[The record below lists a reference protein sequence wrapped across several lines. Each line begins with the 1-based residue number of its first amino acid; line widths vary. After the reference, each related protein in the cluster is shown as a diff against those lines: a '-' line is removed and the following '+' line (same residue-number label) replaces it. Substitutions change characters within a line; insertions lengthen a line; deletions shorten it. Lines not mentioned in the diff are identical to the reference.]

1 MRFFMSTSDLIKPF
15 HLGRLA
21 ILYIRQSSPHQ
32 VLTNQESTRL
42 QYALRQRALE
52 LGWHEDQIRIIDE
65 DQGRT
70 ASTTEGRHGLK
81 ELASLITLEHVGI
94 IFTTEVARLC
104 RNCSDWFPLLDICG
118 YRNCLIADRD
128 GIHDPSSIDGR
139 FLLGMKGQISELELH
154 TLRGR
159 LTAGLLNKA
168 QRGEL
173 ALALP
178 VGLIRDSL
186 NRVVKHPDIEVQDR
200 IALIFETFLRVRSAT
215 QVVRA
220 FNDDDL
226 LIPRKDDLGDIA
238 WRRPTVPAICS
249 TLENPAYAGA
259 FVYGRTRSVLKPGST
274 HERTQ
279 KRLPMGEWKIRIN
292 DKYPAYI
299 DWATFET
306 IQAMLQDN
314 CSEYDRNKTRGVP
327 RPGKAL
333 LQGIVHCGEC
343 GHQMVVQYKPKTHYI
358 CNFLRQQYQVPV
370 CQYLP
375 ADPIDDFV
383 VRTFFAALAPAEL
396 DLYDEAAAALRR
408 EAETVDRARRE
419 QIDRLRYQARLAERQ
434 FHRADPDNRLVTA
447 ELERRWETALRE
459 LRQAEDSYQRAVLGE
474 GATPTIPPELRR
486 AFEQFGQNLP
496 GLWEQGGLT
505 QTQKKALLRCLID
518 KVVIRRLAPDS
529 VQARIV
535 WKGGDTTT
543 AVIPVTVNSLARVST
558 AQEMEATIVSLAQQG
573 RSDQEIAEHLTR
585 QGHRSPKGP
594 IVLASTVQIIRLRHR
609 LLAKPSQSH
618 ARRIPGHL
626 TVSQVAE
633 RLRVS
638 KHWVYDRIHNGTIQI
653 ERDPNSKLF
662 LFPDSSV
669 SIILLEQLKAGEIQ
683 EVRL

>member
-1 MRFFMSTSDLIKPF
+1 MSTSDLINPF

-21 ILYIRQSSPHQ
+21 IIYIRQSTPHQ
-32 VLTNQESTRL
+32 ALTNQESTRL

-81 ELASLITLEHVGI
+81 ELVTLVTLEHVGI
-94 IFTTEVARLC
+94 IFSTEVTRLS
-104 RNCSDWFPLLDICG
+104 RNCSDWYPLLDICG

-128 GIHDPSSIDGR
+128 GIYDPSTINGR
-139 FLLGMKGQISELELH
+139 LLLGLKGQISELELH
-154 TLRGR
+154 TIRGR
-159 LTAGLLNKA
+159 LTAGILNKA
-168 QRGEL
+168 GRGEL
-173 ALALP
+173 ALTLP
-178 VGLIRDSL
+178 AGLIRDPL
-186 NRVVKHPDIEVQDR
+186 EQVLKHPDIEVQGR

-215 QVVRA
+215 QVVRS
-220 FNDDDL
+220 FNENSL
-226 LIPRKDDLGDIA
+226 LIPRKDDLGDIV

-279 KRLPMGEWKIRIN
+279 KKLPMGEWKIRIN
-292 DKYPAYI
+292 DIYPAYI
-299 DWATFET
+299 DWATFEA
-306 IQAMLQDN
+306 IQAMLRDN

-333 LQGIVHCGEC
+333 LHGIVHCGEC

-383 VRTFFAALAPAEL
+383 VRAFFEALSPAEL
-396 DLYDEAAAALRR
+396 DLYDEAAAAIRH

-434 FHRADPDNRLVTA
+434 FTRADPENRLVAA
-447 ELERRWETALRE
+447 ELERRWEAALRE
-459 LRQAEDSYQRAVLGE
+459 LNQNEASYQRAIQEQGSS
-474 GATPTIPPELRR
+474 PTIPPELRR
-486 AFEQFGQNLP
+486 AFEEVGRGLP
-496 GLWEQGGLT
+496 ELWDQGRLT
-505 QTQKKALLRCLID
+505 QAQKKALLRCLID
-518 KVVIRRLAPDS
+518 KVVIRRIAPDS
-529 VQARIV
+529 VEARIV
-535 WKGGDTTT
+535 WRGGDTTT
-543 AVIPVTVNSLARVST
+543 AEIPVTVNSLARLSS
-558 AQEMEATIVSLAQQG
+558 AREMEETLLSLARQG
-573 RSDQEIAEHLTR
+573 KTDQEIAEHLTR

-594 IVLASTVQIIRLRHR
+594 TVLVSTVQIIRLRHR
-609 LLAKPSQSH
+609 ILVERSQSH
-618 ARRIPGHL
+618 PRRIPGHL

-633 RLRVS
+633 KLQVS
-638 KHWVYDRIHNGTIQI
+638 KHWIYDRIHKGTIQI
-653 ERDPNSKLF
+653 ERDEDLKLF
-662 LFPDSSV
+662 LFPDAPMT
-669 SIILLEQLKAGEIQ
+669 ITLLEQLRAGEIQ
-683 EVRL
+683 KVRL